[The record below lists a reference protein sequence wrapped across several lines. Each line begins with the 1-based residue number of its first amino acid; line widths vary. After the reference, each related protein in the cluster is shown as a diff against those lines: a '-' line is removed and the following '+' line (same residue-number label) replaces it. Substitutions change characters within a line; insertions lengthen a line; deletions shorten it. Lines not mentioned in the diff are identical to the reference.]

1 MIEKLET
8 VQKKYTDLEIVD
20 DLQQVPYRKSIV
32 STYNRCFLCGSSK
45 HIEIHHIFNGP
56 LRKKSTKYG
65 LVVPLC
71 DKCHRGPNGVHNNR
85 EKMLFIKKT
94 GQQIFQK
101 YYPKLD
107 FISIFHKNYLD

>member
-1 MIEKLET
+1 MKNIC
-8 VQKKYTDLEIVD
+8 TDLEIVGEP
-20 DLQQVPYRKSIV
+20 QKVPYRKSII

-56 LRKKSTKYG
+56 LRKKSTEYG

-71 DKCHRGPNGVHNNR
+71 DKCHRGDNGVHNNH
-85 EKMLFIKKT
+85 EKMLFIKRI
-94 GQQIFQK
+94 GQQMFTK

-107 FISIFHKNYLD
+107 FVEIFHKNYLD